1 MKKFPFFVA
10 FLVLAARAPLLGYDT
25 SPSNL
30 QIVPEAIYAAAT
42 GGGTWATDVQ
52 ITNFSSTPADISVYF
67 FYNGGYTGPILLHQG
82 LGTYCCYEYAY
93 ILAAIDSADP
103 GPLTYYGHVGA
114 VWFVTQS
121 PTVKIQVEAM
131 TVNGNYGKTA
141 PALNVAA
148 INTAALGRPMILQH
162 LVQNSVY
169 RTSVGV
175 HNTSPTETYTV
186 QFVIVSAINSPI
198 GSIFSKTLAP
208 GAFESFN
215 PFAAAGVPTQICANC
230 WLYILPTAGGT
241 GAAGVMCYGSIANK
255 TTNDTYALIAR
266 MYN

>member
-1 MKKFPFFVA
+1 M
-10 FLVLAARAPLLGYDT
+10 PLSAYDT

-30 QIVPEAIYAAAT
+30 QIVPEAIFAAAT

-52 ITNFSSTPADISVYF
+52 ITNFSSTPADITVYF
-67 FYNGGYTGPILLHQG
+67 FYNGGSTGPILLHQD
-82 LGTYCCYEYAY
+82 LPIYNSYEYVY
-93 ILAAIDSADP
+93 LLGAIDTADP
-103 GPLTYYGHVGA
+103 GPLTYFGHVGA

-121 PTVKIQVEAM
+121 PSVKIQVEAM

-148 INTAALGRPMILQH
+148 VNTAALGRSMVLQH
-162 LVQNSVY
+162 LVQNPVY

-186 QFVIVSAINSPI
+186 QFVIVSAQNNQI
-198 GSIFSKTLAP
+198 GSIFSRTLAP

-230 WLYILPTAGGT
+230 WLYIQVTAGGS
-241 GAAGVMCYGSIANK
+241 GAAGVMCYGSIANNY
-255 TTNDTYALIAR
+255 TNDTYALIAR
-266 MYN
+266 MYQ

>member
-1 MKKFPFFVA
+1 MKRGLCIVG
-10 FLVLAARAPLLGYDT
+10 FLVLAAQSTLWGYDT

-52 ITNFSSTPADISVYF
+52 ITNFSSTPADITVYF
-67 FYNGGYTGPILLHQG
+67 FYNGGSTGPILLHQA
-82 LGTYCCYEYAY
+82 LPTYNCYEYVY
-93 ILAAIDSADP
+93 VLAAIDSADP

-114 VWFVTQS
+114 VWFLTQS
-121 PTVKIQVEAM
+121 PSVKIHVEAM

-141 PALNVAA
+141 PALNRVE
-148 INTAALGRPMILQH
+148 INTAANGRPMVLQH
-162 LVQNSVY
+162 LVQNPVY

-175 HNTSPTETYTV
+175 HNTSPTETYEV
-186 QFVIVSAINSPI
+186 QFVVVSAINTTI
-198 GSIFSKTLAP
+198 GLPFTKTLAP

-230 WLYILPTAGGT
+230 WLYILVTAGGS
-241 GAAGVMCYGSIANK
+241 GPNGVMCYGSIANNY
-255 TTNDTYALIAR
+255 TNDTYALIAR
-266 MYN
+266 MYY